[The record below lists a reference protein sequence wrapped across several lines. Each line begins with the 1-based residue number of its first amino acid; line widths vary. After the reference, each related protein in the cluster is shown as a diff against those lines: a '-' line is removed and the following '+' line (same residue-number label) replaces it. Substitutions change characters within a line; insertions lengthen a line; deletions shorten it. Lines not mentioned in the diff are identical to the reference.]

1 MLSGDDFPGA
11 PGKQLSN
18 GSLIVAIDIERFA
31 PLDTIRTKVSKLVDY
46 VKDTPLAEGFE
57 SVMYPGEKEAKN
69 RRERGKNGVEIEDE
83 TWNQVMDLVKEYGV
97 ADKLGKLP

>member
-1 MLSGDDFPGA
+1 
-11 PGKQLSN
+11 
-18 GSLIVAIDIERFA
+18 
-31 PLDTIRTKVSKLVDY
+31 
-46 VKDTPLAEGFE
+46 
-57 SVMYPGEKEAKN
+57 MYPGEKEAKN